1 MYRPDNTTWRFSN
14 EYYRYLNSPKLRTV
28 DDVSPPRKYNGKI
41 ISDFDDYEEV
51 INGYRQTA
59 TEEN

>member
-1 MYRPDNTTWRFSN
+1 VYRPDNTTWRFSK
-14 EYYRYLNSPKLRTV
+14 EYYRYLNSPKSKTV

>member
-1 MYRPDNTTWRFSN
+1 VYRRDNTTWLFSN
-14 EYYRYLNSPKLRTV
+14 EYYRYLNSPKSKTV

-59 TEEN
+59 TEES